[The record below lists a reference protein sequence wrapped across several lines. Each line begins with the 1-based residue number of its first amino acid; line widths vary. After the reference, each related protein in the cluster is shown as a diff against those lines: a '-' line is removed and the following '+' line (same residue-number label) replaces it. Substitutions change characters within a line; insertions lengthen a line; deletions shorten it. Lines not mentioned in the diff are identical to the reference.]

1 MNIKP
6 ILVLIVLAAILSVS
20 IVAAYENVEHNFNG
34 NNSGIEVPS
43 HHDIHHRLHNAYTP
57 HNSDSK
63 ENDLNKT
70 SSAGSPEDLIAQ
82 GYLYDVKVNLI

>member
-20 IVAAYENVEHNFNG
+20 IVAAYENVEHNSNG
-34 NNSGIEVPS
+34 NDGVGVPS

-70 SSAGSPEDLIAQ
+70 SSAGSPDDLIAQ